1 MRSVFLGP
9 PGAGKGT
16 QARQLAA
23 EGLAQH
29 ISTGDLLRQ
38 EVSRGTPLGLEAKQ
52 SMEQGKLVPDVLV
65 FEILFARL
73 GQGKKPVR
81 DFILDGFP
89 RTRAQA
95 LELDRRLKEQ
105 GLPLTVVVNFQL
117 SEEAAVR
124 RLSSR
129 LLCGQ
134 CQAAYNEASARPEK
148 DLICDVCGGVLKRRP
163 DDEPQVVR
171 VRFQEYRSKSE
182 ELVRHYEQAG
192 LLANVNAELPANEVA
207 VQVRKLL
214 LDRRAG

>member
-23 EGLAQH
+23 EGLAKH
-29 ISTGDLLRQ
+29 FSTGDLLRE
-38 EVSRGTPLGLEAKQ
+38 EVSRGTPRGLKAKEF
-52 SMEQGKLVPDVLV
+52 MVQGKLVPDDLV

-73 GQGKKPVR
+73 GGDGKKPVQT
-81 DFILDGFP
+81 FILDGFP
-89 RTRAQA
+89 RNRAQA
-95 LELDRRLKEQ
+95 LELDRRLKAL
-105 GLPLTVVVNFQL
+105 GLPLTVVVYFKL

-129 LLCGQ
+129 LLCEQ
-134 CQAAYNEASARPEK
+134 CQAAYNEQSARPEN

-171 VRFQEYRSKSE
+171 VRFQEYRNKSE
-182 ELVRHYEQAG
+182 ELVRYYQQAG
-192 LLANVNAELPANEVA
+192 LLEQVDAELPANEVA
-207 VQVRKLL
+207 VRVRQLL
-214 LDRRAG
+214 LERAG